1 MKVSLATEAVNL
13 IFVILAIN
21 NKSSCGLFY
30 QFYYISK
37 CLTNITTLRDVGII
51 ILKKKISFIF
61 KLVVKIM
68 KMEYFINSN
77 IKPLMLKVYL
87 QYVPPAL
94 TYRNSVFCP
103 QFIYVFY
110 VDLRINSDYFSLQH

>member
-1 MKVSLATEAVNL
+1 
-13 IFVILAIN
+13 
-21 NKSSCGLFY
+21 
-30 QFYYISK
+30 
-37 CLTNITTLRDVGII
+37 
-51 ILKKKISFIF
+51 
-61 KLVVKIM
+61 M